1 MSGHELFRVLRYEPH
16 PGQAL
21 FHGSAA
27 RIKVLI
33 AGARFGKSLAAARD
47 VLRDVLT
54 GGGSGWLVAPSYA
67 LARHEFRYLRE
78 DLGPELGAGAILADG
93 GLRAPSSMLTRWG
106 GQIETHS
113 AKSAE
118 SLLGAAVDFMLLCEA
133 AHIPHEVF
141 MRFLRARLTSHNG
154 RLIVP
159 TTPHGLN
166 WVHELYQR
174 GLEGGECESFRFR
187 TADNPL
193 IDAGEIE
200 SARATLPDSVFAE
213 QYEGEFVQGSGRVY
227 KEFSRAV
234 HVCSLPIP
242 PGAVIHRGLDFGYT
256 NPLACL
262 WGCEVAGRLQI
273 LREYVAQGLTLT
285 QHAEHIRAI
294 DEQFRAQGCSMSISW
309 GDPSGSVAI
318 AELNLHSVAIRKA
331 PNAVLPG
338 IDKVR
343 QALLARADGP
353 GLLVDAS
360 CSTLIREF
368 ENYHWQEALAGAEAA
383 PAKKDDHALDALRYL
398 VSGMAQQVG
407 WNSNKP
413 VW

>member
-1 MSGHELFRVLRYEPH
+1 MSGHELFRVLRYDPH

-54 GGGSGWLVAPSYA
+54 GGGNGWLVAPSYA
-67 LARHEFRYLRE
+67 LARHEFRYLRD
-78 DLGPELGAGAILADG
+78 DLGPELGAGASLTDG
-93 GLRAPSSMLTRWG
+93 GLRAPSCMLTRWG
-106 GQIETHS
+106 GQIETLS

-133 AHIPHEVF
+133 AHIRHDVF
-141 MRFLRARLTSHNG
+141 MRFLRARLTSRNG

-193 IDAGEIE
+193 IAPSEIE

-227 KEFSRAV
+227 KEFSRAT
-234 HVCSLPIP
+234 HVCPLPVP
-242 PGAVIHRGLDFGYT
+242 QGAVIHRGLDFGYT

-262 WGCEVAGRLQI
+262 WGCEVEGRLQI

-285 QHAEHIRAI
+285 QHAEHIRAV
-294 DEQFRAQGCSMSISW
+294 DEQFTAQGCSMGISW

-318 AELNLHSVAIRKA
+318 AELKLHNVAVRKA

-343 QALLARADGP
+343 QALLQRADAP
-353 GLLVDAS
+353 GLQVDAS

-383 PAKKDDHALDALRYL
+383 PVKKDDHALDALRYL
-398 VSGMAQQVG
+398 VSGLAQQVG